1 MICADRFV
9 LQQTQ
14 MQTILQPE
22 SPVYVHCYRRCTDQ
36 KSGTPFVQVRMV
48 NRSDRLICSVFLRI
62 EGVRA
67 DESVAY
73 TLSEIVLADCNAA
86 PHSAFGEERLIV
98 LGKEAVQSLNI
109 TVVRVCFA
117 DGMLWR
123 RLPGQRLTTAKEAR
137 WNSCAC
143 MMPNPPKAE
152 RCAFCG
158 RLLSVEEIPMETS
171 SFAQEKAENLTA
183 FVPKPA
189 PILRSFE
196 PTIPPVREK
205 RSTAM
210 RTVLVLLSLLALL
223 CVGAVGY
230 YAHYLGLI

>member
-1 MICADRFV
+1 MICTDRLAF
-9 LQQTQ
+9 QTMQ
-14 MQTILQPE
+14 RQTILQPE

-67 DESVAY
+67 DGSVAY
-73 TLSEIVLADCNAA
+73 TLSEVVLADCNAL
-86 PHSAFGEERLIV
+86 PHSVFGEERLIV
-98 LGKEAVQSLNI
+98 LGREAVQGLRI
-109 TVVRVCFA
+109 TVLRVCFA

-123 RLPGQRLTTAKEAR
+123 RLPGQMLTTAQEAG
-137 WNSCAC
+137 WNPCVC
-143 MMPNPPKAE
+143 TMPNPPKAE
-152 RCAFCG
+152 RCALCG

-189 PILRSFE
+189 PIVRSFE
-196 PTIPPVREK
+196 PTLPPVREK

-230 YAHYLGLI
+230 YAHRLGLI